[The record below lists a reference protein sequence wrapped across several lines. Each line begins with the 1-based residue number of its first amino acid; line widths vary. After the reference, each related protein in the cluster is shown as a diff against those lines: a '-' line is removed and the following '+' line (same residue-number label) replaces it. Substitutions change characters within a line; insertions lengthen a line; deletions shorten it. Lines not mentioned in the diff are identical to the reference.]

1 MINGHDY
8 DFQEHDHLGFA
19 SGGMVKVEEFPF
31 DLVDRRLLAGKVQ
44 PTEPPTND
52 YRETAY
58 REAALKLLPV
68 LDQILSFVMT
78 YDNPRLACW
87 VAALALGRNSLV
99 DGASQQDLADKF
111 SVTKAAINK
120 CCKALQARLGNSID
134 GIEPMGGQRKIESCR
149 KFAHVRNQQINHHTK
164 PKHENAQK

>member
-1 MINGHDY
+1 MVSSNNGHEGDHVAFTDTGERDRVVEFDY
-8 DFQEHDHLGFA
+8 
-19 SGGMVKVEEFPF
+19 S
-31 DLVDRRLLAGKVQ
+31 LVDARLAKVQ
-44 PTEPPTND
+44 PTDPPTND

-87 VAALALGRNSLV
+87 VAALALGRNSLT

-134 GIEPMGGQRKIESCR
+134 GIEPMGGQRTIKSCQ
-149 KFAHVRNQQINHHTK
+149 KFARVRNEQINHQTT
-164 PKHENAQK
+164 PKNENAKK